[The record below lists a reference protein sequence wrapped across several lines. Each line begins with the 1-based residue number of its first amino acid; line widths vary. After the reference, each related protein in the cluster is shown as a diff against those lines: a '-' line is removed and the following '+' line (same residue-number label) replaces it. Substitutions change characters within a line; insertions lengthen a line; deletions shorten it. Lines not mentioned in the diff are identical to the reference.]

1 MRALPAPVMFFEAG
15 DCGIAHKWS
24 VHSLT
29 LLLLLLLLLFIV
41 PAFEN
46 IITEACE
53 LQRMQQVSSSDVIE
67 FVKESQISPLQE
79 VE

>member
-1 MRALPAPVMFFEAG
+1 MRALPAPVIFFEAG

-41 PAFEN
+41 P
-46 IITEACE
+46 
-53 LQRMQQVSSSDVIE
+53 
-67 FVKESQISPLQE
+67 LQE

>member
-1 MRALPAPVMFFEAG
+1 MRALPAPVILFEAS
-15 DCGIAHKWS
+15 DCGIAHKWR

-46 IITEACE
+46 IITDTCE
-53 LQRMQQVSSSDVIE
+53 LQRMQQVSSSSAIE
-67 FVKESQISPLQE
+67 FVKVCQIPLQE